1 MPTAANIQTDPAD
14 PAPSRG
20 PLIVLAVAAG
30 LSIANVYMA
39 QPLLGSMANE
49 LNIGRGT
56 IGLVVAI
63 TQVGYAIGLF
73 FLVPLGDLIN
83 RRRLIV
89 AQSMASAIAL
99 LNVATASSEIGLLAA
114 VFVVGL
120 LAVTVQILVAFA
132 AGSAT
137 PASRGR
143 AVGTVTSGIV
153 TGILAARFVSGA
165 IADFGGWRAVYFISA
180 ALMVCMSATL
190 FFVLP
195 RDGAKPTE
203 ERYDAILLSI
213 PRLFWRDRVLLV
225 RGLLALLIFAAFSTL
240 WTALVLPLSSEPF
253 GYSHTG
259 VGLLGLVGLAGALAA
274 GSAGKLADRGLAQV
288 TTGTSL
294 ALLVCSWALI
304 AILSTSIPALI
315 VGIVVLDLAVQAV
328 HVSNQAILVARH
340 PEAGSRLIGGYM
352 VFYSIGSAL
361 GAVGSTA
368 AYASAGWAGVSVL
381 GASISVA
388 GLALWAAT
396 VGVP

>member
-1 MPTAANIQTDPAD
+1 
-14 PAPSRG
+14 
-20 PLIVLAVAAG
+20 
-30 LSIANVYMA
+30 
-39 QPLLGSMANE
+39 
-49 LNIGRGT
+49 
-56 IGLVVAI
+56 
-63 TQVGYAIGLF
+63 
-73 FLVPLGDLIN
+73 
-83 RRRLIV
+83 
-89 AQSMASAIAL
+89 
-99 LNVATASSEIGLLAA
+99 
-114 VFVVGL
+114 
-120 LAVTVQILVAFA
+120 
-132 AGSAT
+132 
-137 PASRGR
+137 
-143 AVGTVTSGIV
+143 
-153 TGILAARFVSGA
+153 
-165 IADFGGWRAVYFISA
+165 
-180 ALMVCMSATL
+180 MVCMSATL

-361 GAVGSTA
+361 GAVVSTA

-396 VGVP
+396 VGVR